1 MNGLQHEKLTITGK
15 EVQAGDIIIALRQDG
30 FRSNGISKVRSAF
43 EKHYGPNYYT
53 DTPRA
58 ELEQALAPSVVYS
71 RALSELNG
79 WYSGGERAVDMTS
92 VSHLSGGSFVSK
104 FLESAMLPNGLSAR
118 LDSLYAMPEITR
130 KCAMW
135 LLEGGDQMNLETMYT
150 TWCNGQGMLIT
161 VRTHSEAEKVI
172 GTMQAF

>member
-1 MNGLQHEKLTITGK
+1 MNGLQHEKLTITGQ
-15 EVQAGDIIIALRQDG
+15 EIRAGDIIIALKQNG

-53 DTPRA
+53 EAPRG
-58 ELEQALAPSVVYS
+58 ELEQALAPSAVYA

-79 WYSGGERAVDMTS
+79 WYSGGERQVNMTS

-104 FLESAMLPNGLSAR
+104 FLESAMLPKGLSAR
-118 LDSLYAMPEITR
+118 LDTLFVIPEITR

-135 LLEGGDQMNLETMYT
+135 LIE
-150 TWCNGQGMLIT
+150 
-161 VRTHSEAEKVI
+161 
-172 GTMQAF
+172 